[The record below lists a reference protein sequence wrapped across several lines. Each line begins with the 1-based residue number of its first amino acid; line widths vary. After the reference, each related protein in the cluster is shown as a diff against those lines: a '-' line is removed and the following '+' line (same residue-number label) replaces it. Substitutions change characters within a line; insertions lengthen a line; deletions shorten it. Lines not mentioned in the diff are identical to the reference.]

1 MVSFHLPLVEISK
14 NVDRLME
21 TPLGWMPGPETDTF
35 DASPACPSTL
45 TSYGLFGISRPENF
59 IRTLCVPSICG
70 MYDTEYVKFLSLL
83 KRTSA
88 FSATPLGPMI
98 VTSTTPDSSSRYM

>member
-1 MVSFHLPLVEISK
+1 MPSGC
-14 NVDRLME
+14 R
-21 TPLGWMPGPETDTF
+21 PGPDTVTL

-45 TSYGLFGISRPENF
+45 TAYGLFGISRPENF
-59 IRTLCVPSICG
+59 TKTLWGPSDFG

-88 FSATPLGPMI
+88 FSLEPFGFWI
-98 VTSTTPDSSSRYM
+98 DTSTVPKKLKKLKIKI